1 MVEHPVQ
8 YVARVTKF
16 LDRMIQEHGDYLFAI
31 FGFGCLALIAW
42 VIARPRK
49 HPVQDFRVTILP
61 LGIGGR
67 RFPEQEPEPPPPP
80 PLRPMGEPPED

>member
-16 LDRMIQEHGDYLFAI
+16 LDRMIQEHGDYLFLI

-42 VIARPRK
+42 IIARPRK
-49 HPVQDFRVTILP
+49 RPVQDFKVTILP

-67 RFPEQEPEPPPPP
+67 RFPEQEPEPPLPP